1 MSIKKQFA
9 KYVSQNILGMLGVS
23 CYIIVDT
30 FFISKAAGAD
40 GITALNLVLPI
51 YGLIYA
57 IGAMIG
63 VGSATRFTIMRKRG
77 EKEADDYLFNALF
90 WVVLLSI
97 PFVLAGIFVPD
108 KVVAL
113 MGGDLQIAALGKA
126 YTRIFLMFTPFFMAN
141 HVFMAYVRNDKAPT
155 LAMIATLASSMSNIV
170 FDYIF
175 MFPMGLGLTGA
186 ALATVISPILS
197 ILICGTHFLMKKN
210 TVRMKIG
217 IPSLRRLGQSCQL
230 GVAAFVGEITSA
242 VTTTV
247 FNFLILG
254 LVGNIGVAAYGIVA
268 NFALVAT
275 AIFNGIAQGAQP
287 LVSAQYGAGQTQGT
301 RKLLRYGIVVAMSIA
316 VLLVGVV
323 WGFTDELVALFNS
336 EGSVELAGY
345 AYWAIRLY
353 FIGYLLAGFNIVVT
367 GFFSATDRP
376 KEAFVA
382 SVLRGVV
389 AIVICAVVMSRLW
402 GIMGI
407 WLAFA
412 ASELITALV
421 AGVFLWRQ
429 KRRRMAQ

>member
-40 GITALNLVLPI
+40 GITALNLVLPL

-90 WVVLLSI
+90 WVLLLSI

-336 EGSVELAGY
+336 EGSGELAGY

>member
-40 GITALNLVLPI
+40 GITALNLVLPL

-90 WVVLLSI
+90 WVLLLSI

>member
-353 FIGYLLAGFNIVVT
+353 FIGYLLAGFNIVVS

>member
-90 WVVLLSI
+90 WVLLLSI

-275 AIFNGIAQGAQP
+275 AIFNGIAQGSQP
-287 LVSAQYGAGQTQGT
+287 LISSSYGKGDE
-301 RKLLRYGIVVAMSIA
+301 KDVKILRNMSLI
-316 VLLVGVV
+316 
-323 WGFTDELVALFNS
+323 
-336 EGSVELAGY
+336 
-345 AYWAIRLY
+345 
-353 FIGYLLAGFNIVVT
+353 T
-367 GFFSATDRP
+367 GF
-376 KEAFVA
+376 VC
-382 SVLRGVV
+382 
-389 AIVICAVVMSRLW
+389 AIILY
-402 GIMGI
+402 
-407 WLAFA
+407 
-412 ASELITALV
+412 T
-421 AGVFLWRQ
+421 FL
-429 KRRRMAQ
+429 

>member
-90 WVVLLSI
+90 WVLLLSI

>member
-126 YTRIFLMFTPFFMAN
+126 YTRVILMFTPFFMAN

>member
-40 GITALNLVLPI
+40 GITALNLVLPL

-90 WVVLLSI
+90 WVLLLSI

-126 YTRIFLMFTPFFMAN
+126 YTRVFLMFTPFFMAN